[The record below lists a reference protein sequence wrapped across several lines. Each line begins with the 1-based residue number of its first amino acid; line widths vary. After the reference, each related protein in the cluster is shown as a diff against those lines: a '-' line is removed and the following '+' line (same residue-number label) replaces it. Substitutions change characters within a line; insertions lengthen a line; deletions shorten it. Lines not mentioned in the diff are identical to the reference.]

1 MFTDPHSNRKL
12 FKWHIHLWWIR
23 FGCLKITTQL
33 RLLGCYDSNREK
45 KTGFP
50 ICFSLF
56 SFSQLLRWS
65 FLLLSKSTTSHFTN
79 SRTFFLPSIWFVVNN
94 INSNGGKKMIFPW
107 ENCGTESHLI
117 YKLYHPTL
125 ISTRTWVELCGYHSI
140 YHIVGSNRKWE
151 CQHRTIVTHIKLYK
165 SHKMRKISTRLIRIN
180 VTNKRTSDNKRKAL
194 AKTALSNAIVREN
207 DNRQCEREI
216 GKNREK
222 MHSKTAMWNDYLLS
236 IIRTGNWSW

>member
-1 MFTDPHSNRKL
+1 MFECSPIRIHIKNCLNDTSICDGFDLAVWKL
-12 FKWHIHLWWIR
+12 QRNL
-23 FGCLKITTQL
+23 GYLDVTTQI
-33 RLLGCYDSNREK
+33 EK

-180 VTNKRTSDNKRKAL
+180 VTNKRTSDNKVGAL
-194 AKTALSNAIVREN
+194 AKTALSSVIVRGN
-207 DNRQCEREI
+207 DNTECVWVKERDRA
-216 GKNREK
+216 K
-222 MHSKTAMWNDYLLS
+222 
-236 IIRTGNWSW
+236 